1 MQDER
6 FLTPR
11 MTSSESPSTPRR
23 AQPSSP
29 YSTDSSPNSRRPLW
43 EGLDPARLAAR
54 EASIRA
60 RMESRR
66 VGSPSGV
73 PGEVTGRSVSSPL
86 PRDTFSRRSD
96 LPRTPVMLSRRLDQ
110 HLEISPSSTNYARPY
125 SPFDVGL
132 DRVRNTFNSSPGH
145 KSMEAAFIR
154 HSQASSAAS
163 TPVREDRN
171 MADLT
176 PWTSYF
182 DDPYRSPSAASS
194 FREEC
199 AAPPRNQHLPPSPL
213 QLPRLPWAG
222 EPRRPSMERRGSA
235 PLSSPKASTL
245 KDLEDISRS
254 LDKKSKRLSSASLLV
269 DARSQV
275 WESRIPSPLDRNYQ
289 SESTT
294 TADRIERNRK
304 GTLASLSSGTPPASQ
319 RARQRDSI
327 KSLHRMSSSAPTTPI
342 GEAPQLPLPL
352 LPGKKER
359 RRVRVRASETN
370 EGTWELDDLVD
381 GFDGLKGLG
390 AGSGLGFSPV
400 IEGSEYQAGG
410 DEDLTITLNTPNMSG
425 LIEPSIFHETQGRI
439 SPNRPSE
446 IVDPTAPTASIEL
459 CIPTDRSL
467 GDLAGMLDMGED
479 RVLTSSSQNREQ
491 KRRSAKIVLDFPL
504 PPARAFTTTVD
515 ETERQNNGIPAGKID
530 ACSNLLQDYRS
541 RLILRRTYRT
551 RAKAGCCL

>member
-1 MQDER
+1 MQGER
-6 FLTPR
+6 LLTPI
-11 MTSSESPSTPRR
+11 MTSSGFPLTPRR

-66 VGSPSGV
+66 MNSPSGT
-73 PGEVTGRSVSSPL
+73 PKDVTGRSVSSPL
-86 PRDTFSRRSD
+86 PRDTFSKRSD
-96 LPRTPVMLSRRLDQ
+96 LPRTPIMSSRRLDQ
-110 HLEISPSSTNYARPY
+110 YLDISPSSTTYARPY

-132 DRVRNTFNSSPGH
+132 DRVRNTFNNSPG
-145 KSMEAAFIR
+145 SRSIEAAFIR
-154 HSQASSAAS
+154 HSQASSAVS
-163 TPVREDRN
+163 TPVREGKS
-171 MADLT
+171 MTDLT
-176 PWTSYF
+176 PWNSYF

-235 PLSSPKASTL
+235 PTSSPKATTL

-275 WESRIPSPLDRNYQ
+275 WDSRMPSPLDRNYQ

-319 RARQRDSI
+319 RTRQRDSI

-359 RRVRVRASETN
+359 RRVRVRASETI
-370 EGTWELDDLVD
+370 EGTWELDDLLD
-381 GFDGLKGLG
+381 KMNGLKGLG
-390 AGSGLGFSPV
+390 TGSGLGFSPV

-425 LIEPSIFHETQGRI
+425 LNQSSVFTQTEERV
-439 SPNRPSE
+439 SPNRHND
-446 IVDPTAPTASIEL
+446 IVNSSAPTSSIKL
-459 CIPTDRSL
+459 RIPADRSL
-467 GDLAGMLDMGED
+467 GDLAGMLNMGED
-479 RVLTSSSQNREQ
+479 HALTSSSQNGEQ

-504 PPARAFTTTVD
+504 PPARAPKMTAN
-515 ETERQNNGIPAGKID
+515 EAERNDSESPASKIY
-530 ACSNLLQDYRS
+530 ACSN
-541 RLILRRTYRT
+541 IL
-551 RAKAGCCL
+551 

>member
-1 MQDER
+1 MPDER
-6 FLTPR
+6 PLTPK
-11 MTSSESPSTPRR
+11 MTLPGYPSTPRR

-29 YSTDSSPNSRRPLW
+29 YSVDSSPNSRRPLW

-66 VGSPSGV
+66 INSPSGT
-73 PGEVTGRSVSSPL
+73 PGDVTGRSVSSPL
-86 PRDTFSRRSD
+86 PQDTFSKRSD
-96 LPRTPVMLSRRLDQ
+96 LPRTPIMSSRRLDQ
-110 HLEISPSSTNYARPY
+110 HLDISPSSTTYARPY

-145 KSMEAAFIR
+145 RSMEAAFIR

-163 TPVREDRN
+163 TPVREGRN

-176 PWTSYF
+176 PWNSYF

-222 EPRRPSMERRGSA
+222 EPRRPTMERRGSA
-235 PLSSPKASTL
+235 PNSSPKASTL
-245 KDLEDISRS
+245 KDLENISRS

-275 WESRIPSPLDRNYQ
+275 WDSRIPSPLDRNYQ

-319 RARQRDSI
+319 RARKRVSI
-327 KSLHRMSSSAPTTPI
+327 KSLHRLSSSAPTTPI

-352 LPGKKER
+352 LPGKRER

-370 EGTWELDDLVD
+370 EGTWELDDLID
-381 GFDGLKGLG
+381 RFDELQGLG
-390 AGSGLGFSPV
+390 TGSGLGFSPV
-400 IEGSEYQAGG
+400 IETSEYPDAV
-410 DEDLTITLNTPNMSG
+410 DEDLTITLNTPNLSG
-425 LIEPSIFHETQGRI
+425 LKEISVFTQTQGRN
-439 SPNRPSE
+439 SPDRPDH
-446 IVDPTAPTASIEL
+446 IVDPHAPTSSIEF
-459 CIPTDRSL
+459 CIPADRSL
-467 GDLAGMLDMGED
+467 GDLAGMLNMEED
-479 RVLTSSSQNREQ
+479 HVSTSSSQSGGQ
-491 KRRSAKIVLDFPL
+491 SRRSPKIVLDFPL
-504 PPARAFTTTVD
+504 PPARAPKMTLD
-515 ETERQNNGIPAGKID
+515 ETGKTNNGSLAGKINP
-530 ACSNLLQDYRS
+530 CSNAL
-541 RLILRRTYRT
+541 
-551 RAKAGCCL
+551 